1 MNTDS
6 LNRSIDPDDEAYRDS
21 IRSIT
26 EDGKRAWVFA
36 KKPSGRFTRAR
47 EVVAVFL
54 LGIFFAGP
62 FLTVNG
68 QPILLLN
75 ILERKFIVFGMAF
88 FPADFHLLALGGLTL
103 LLSLVLFTA
112 IYGRIWCGWACPQT
126 IFLEMVFR
134 RIEYWIEGDRSAQI
148 RLDNQAWNAEK
159 ITRKVVKHSVFFAL
173 SFAIA
178 NLFLAYIIGKD
189 ALWVIMTDP
198 PIEHIGGL
206 IAITIFSIIFY
217 LVFARFRE
225 QVCHFACPYGRF
237 QSVMVDEDSLSVAY
251 DFKRGEKRA
260 SPKER
265 YADKTAAYGSCID
278 CNECVRVCPMGID
291 IRNGIQLECTHCT
304 ACIDACDSIMDKIE
318 EPRGLIRYAS
328 LNGIITGKKTIM
340 TPRIAAYSGVL
351 TVVLTLFVIFFSMR
365 SETESIILRTPGV
378 LYSEQ
383 ADGRVS
389 NLYTITVLNK
399 TFDEKPVELRLLS
412 PTEGEIQSIGDFTT
426 LEPQSIKEG
435 RFLLI
440 LQKTSLTGP
449 SMTITIAVVS
459 GDEELERIQTSFIG
473 PQPK

>member
-1 MNTDS
+1 MKTDS
-6 LNRSIDPDDEAYRDS
+6 LNRAIDPDDEAYRDS

-62 FLTVNG
+62 FLTING

-126 IFLEMVFR
+126 IFMEMVFR

-148 RLDNQAWNAEK
+148 RLDKQAWDAEK

-189 ALWVIMTDP
+189 ALWTIMTDP

-206 IAITIFSIIFY
+206 IAITIFSVVFY

-225 QVCHFACPYGRF
+225 QVCHFACPYGRH

-251 DFKRGEKRA
+251 DFKRGEQRA
-260 SPKER
+260 NPKER
-265 YADKTAAYGSCID
+265 YANKSAAYGSCID
-278 CNECVRVCPMGID
+278 CHECVRVCPMGID

-328 LNGIITGKKTIM
+328 LNGILTGKKTFM

-351 TVVLTLFVIFFSMR
+351 TVVMALFVVFFSMR

-378 LYSEQ
+378 LYSELP
-383 ADGRVS
+383 DGRVS
-389 NLYTITVLNK
+389 NMYTITVLNK
-399 TFDEKPVELRLLS
+399 TFDEKPVELRLIS
-412 PTEGEIQSIGDFTT
+412 PSEGEIRSIGDFTI
-426 LEPQSIKEG
+426 LEPQAIKEG

-440 LQKTSLTGP
+440 IPKTSLTGP
-449 SMTITIAVVS
+449 SMDIQIAILS
-459 GDEELERIQTSFIG
+459 GDEVLERIQTSFIA